1 VSSPTQRSLKFM
13 RDQGYT
19 AEVVE
24 RFNSFTKR
32 RNDLFGFIDILCIR
46 KGEVVG
52 VQTTS
57 AGHVSDRKKK
67 ILEHENA
74 QAVLDSGIRI
84 IVHGWEKKNNR
95 WQVKEVEITELL

>member
-1 VSSPTQRSLKFM
+1 MSSPTQRSLKFM

-32 RNDLFGFIDILCIR
+32 RHDLFGFIDILCIKEGR
-46 KGEVVG
+46 IVG

-57 AGHVSDRKKK
+57 AGHISDRRKK
-67 ILEHENA
+67 ILEHANLP
-74 QAVLDSGIRI
+74 AVLSSGIRV
-84 IVHGWEKKNNR
+84 IVHGWEKKQNR
-95 WQVKEVEITELL
+95 WQVKEVEIADVV